1 MRRRG
6 RAITLTA
13 LLLALSAW
21 GAPENVPAQSSPPK
35 NASLID
41 AVTSNPTQAPRLTA
55 QEVAAGTPESAPQVV
70 GDVVAALPS
79 GQLLSLAPRVVS
91 AAIAALP
98 RPQRAPQAPAVACA
112 AIRAVPAAERG
123 AVVPAIVASA
133 AYIAPTASP
142 LIAACAIQ
150 AAPELSASIIA
161 ATAPASAQP
170 EVIAPSTSPQ
180 PGSTI
185 GRDILAQ
192 PQQQQACASPPCP

>member
-1 MRRRG
+1 MRRPN

-13 LLLALSAW
+13 LLVALSAW
-21 GAPENVPAQSSPPK
+21 GVPENVPAQSPPK
-35 NASLID
+35 NASLIE
-41 AVTSNPTQAPRLTA
+41 AVTSNPNQAPRLAA
-55 QEVAAGTPESAPQVV
+55 QEVAAGAPESAPKVV
-70 GDVVAALPS
+70 ADVVAALPS

-91 AAIAALP
+91 AAIAALL
-98 RPQRAPQAPAVACA
+98 RPHRAPQAPAVACA
-112 AIRAVPAAERG
+112 AIRAVPAAEQA

-133 AYIAPTASP
+133 AAIAPTAGP

-161 ATAPASAQP
+161 ATALPPIQP

-185 GRDILAQ
+185 GRDIAVQ
-192 PQQQQACASPPCP
+192 PTQPQACASPPCP